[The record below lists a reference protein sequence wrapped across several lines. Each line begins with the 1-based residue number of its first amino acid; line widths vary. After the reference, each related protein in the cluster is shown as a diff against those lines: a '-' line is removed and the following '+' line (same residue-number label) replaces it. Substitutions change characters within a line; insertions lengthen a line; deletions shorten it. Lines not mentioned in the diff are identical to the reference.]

1 MMDRQEILNRTHD
14 TNKVYFGTKK
24 KVMDLM
30 SDGEWRS
37 LMEIYLITDVQ
48 PTTASAILR
57 TFKTE
62 KYGSHFVNRKRD
74 VKTGEIIYQ
83 LEINDSSTSQ

>member
-1 MMDRQEILNRTHD
+1 MNREEILNRTHD

-37 LMEIYLITDVQ
+37 LMEIYTSTDVQ
-48 PTTASAILR
+48 PTTTSSILR
-57 TFKTE
+57 TFRTE
-62 KYGSHFVNRKRD
+62 KYGSHFVNKKRD
-74 VKTGEIIYQ
+74 VKTGDWLYQ
-83 LEINDSSTSQ
+83 LEINDPSHTE

>member
-1 MMDRQEILNRTHD
+1 MERQEILNKTHD

-37 LMEIYLITDVQ
+37 LMEIYLHTDVQ
-48 PTTASAILR
+48 PTTCSAILR
-57 TFKTE
+57 TFRTE
-62 KYGSHFVNRKRD
+62 KYGSHFVNKKRD
-74 VKTGEIIYQ
+74 VKNGDWLYQ
-83 LEINDSSTSQ
+83 LEINDPSHTE

>member
-1 MMDRQEILNRTHD
+1 MNREEILNRTHD

-37 LMEIYLITDVQ
+37 LMEIHTSTDVQ
-48 PTTASAILR
+48 PTTCSSILR
-57 TFKTE
+57 TFRTK
-62 KYGSHFVNRKRD
+62 KYGSHFVNKKRD
-74 VKTGEIIYQ
+74 VKTGDWLYQ
-83 LEINDSSTSQ
+83 LEINDPSHTE